1 MFLKGGD
8 LLPSDFD
15 TAMGLDDMDTG
26 LKLIDYDFSNP
37 HMLNFPEMYRS
48 ILNRLRSMDNYDN
61 KYEKAS
67 RLLFKHR
74 FIFWE
79 NADEQA
85 NDPCP
90 NPKYT
95 VYHSNRDTY
104 FIINK
109 DCPYGDG
116 KSAQRIVKIINET

>member
-1 MFLKGGD
+1 MFLKKED
-8 LLPSDFD
+8 SH
-15 TAMGLDDMDTG
+15 DMVTN

-37 HMLNFPEMYRS
+37 HMLNFPEMYRA
-48 ILNRLRSMDNYDN
+48 ILNRLGSMDNYDN

-67 RLLFKHR
+67 RLLFIHR
-74 FIFWE
+74 HVFWE

-85 NDPCP
+85 NDSFP

-95 VYHSNRDTY
+95 VYHSNKDTY

-109 DCPYGDG
+109 D
-116 KSAQRIVKIINET
+116 KINDLIKLVIYPSLEVTK